1 MIKLT
6 VKKIFSK
13 TKSRKNFLKPLFTNN
28 KQFKSS
34 DINILLNRVK
44 LNEKIEFRR
53 KVYSIL
59 ISLLGIT
66 FFAFIFLK

>member
-6 VKKIFSK
+6 VKKMFSK
-13 TKSRKNFLKPLFTNN
+13 IKSRKNFIKPLFTNN

-44 LNEKIEFRR
+44 INEKNEFRK

>member
-1 MIKLT
+1 M
-6 VKKIFSK
+6 FSK
-13 TKSRKNFLKPLFTNN
+13 IKSRKNFIKPLFTNN

-44 LNEKIEFRR
+44 INEKNEFRK